1 MGDLAL
7 TEYYVLVVVQRQ
19 ERERDVFVHIGV
31 LLEETADGLYLTVQ
45 GVSGRI

>member
-1 MGDLAL
+1 MTRRSR
-7 TEYYVLVVVQRQ
+7 TECVVVVAQGR

-31 LLEETADGLYLTVQ
+31 LLEEMADGLYLTVQ